1 MYKEIHKTFC
11 IGCLFNFGIF
21 STVLPHELL
30 WFSFNFFLLNTIS
43 HVLQTTFL
51 VSYNVIVL
59 ISSSSTKTSFG
70 GESGQSFA
78 EMISVSPPVNSQ
90 YQISI
95 KFAKFQCYSKD
106 DMWRKKNEKQ
116 LLYMYFLR
124 ILVPHWVHTFCWKLL
139 VKVEKIK
146 SKCHQ
151 NNLWKTLGGPD
162 AKKKPGKRR
171 I

>member
-1 MYKEIHKTFC
+1 MATTIKDIAAALGCSPSTVSRALHDHPQINEGTKRAVRVMAKKMNFQINQVAAGLRKHKTFC

-51 VSYNVIVL
+51 ASYNVIVL

-78 EMISVSPPVNSQ
+78 EMISVSPSVNSQ

-106 DMWRKKNEKQ
+106 DM
-116 LLYMYFLR
+116 
-124 ILVPHWVHTFCWKLL
+124 
-139 VKVEKIK
+139 
-146 SKCHQ
+146 
-151 NNLWKTLGGPD
+151 
-162 AKKKPGKRR
+162 
-171 I
+171 

>member
-11 IGCLFNFGIF
+11 VGCLFNFGIF
-21 STVLPHELL
+21 SAVLPHELL

-78 EMISVSPPVNSQ
+78 EMISVSPSVNSQ

-95 KFAKFQCYSKD
+95 KFAKFQCCIKD
-106 DMWRKKNEKQ
+106 DMWRKKKWKKTPLYVFSKDFGATLNSHF
-116 LLYMYFLR
+116 LL
-124 ILVPHWVHTFCWKLL
+124 
-139 VKVEKIK
+139 KIACQN
-146 SKCHQ
+146 CHQ
-151 NNLWKTLGGPD
+151 KNLWKILGEPD
-162 AKKKPGKRR
+162 TKKKPGKRR